1 MILKVVKEK
10 KGITLIALV
19 ITIIVLL
26 ILAGVTIA
34 TLTGDNGI
42 LTQTTKAKEE
52 SEKAEI
58 IEQIQLDIADKQ
70 IENLG
75 SIDEDEFYEILGKY
89 GTVSVDETMLTTTKG
104 TYDILISDIYS
115 GEIASSLVTTPIESW
130 EYTISGTDIILNRYN
145 GTDTKIK
152 VPATFNINNI
162 EYNTKIKNTS
172 GANESMD
179 GVFVNNNY
187 IERISFEQNVSLVNP
202 QDGYA
207 LFYNCSTL
215 RQVDNFPSGLTT
227 LQYAFSGCSNLI
239 HVPDIPEGITSLS
252 YTFQD
257 CTKLVKAPMISS
269 TVTNINACFYNCIN
283 LEGDLIIKANNIE
296 NISNGTFSTTKKEIS
311 IIVENNSKTFN
322 TLNSMIQYWPNV
334 NFKQEGQILC
344 WGDSLTLGAGGN
356 NISYPSVLFE
366 LCNGKKGIVNMGI
379 GGETTTS
386 IATRQGGISLY
397 VEPFTIPAETI
408 ATEITLKS
416 ENIESLNL
424 AIQGTK
430 GLNICNIDGIDGEI
444 SYENSKYYFKRLEE
458 GNEKVLSKEV
468 EVITSGMKYKNA
480 DVIVLWTGQ
489 NDNPTI
495 ENISAIVEKQQKMID
510 YANTNKYIVIGLL
523 YAGNEVNNAM
533 AEAYGEHFLDVRNA
547 LSTDNSNTVSEDY
560 KSDSI
565 HLNAD
570 GYTIV
575 AEQVYNKLISLGYIS
590 E

>member
-104 TYDILISDIYS
+104 NYDILISDIYS